1 MQSTT
6 DTRRALWRPVLWGGA
21 LCLLALPWVAM
32 RFTSEVDWSPVDFAV
47 FGTMLALACGAVELA
62 MWASSAWSYRLGALA
77 GIGTG
82 FLLLWVNLAVG
93 FIGDE
98 DNPANLMYAG
108 VLGLAIVGSLMAR
121 LRARGMAIAMTL
133 TALAQ
138 GAVAVIATWEPVC
151 ATVGITCDDD
161 WAVLPATLVFMAM
174 WLVSAGLFAFAAR
187 TR

>member
-6 DTRRALWRPVLWGGA
+6 DTTRVPWRPVLWGGA

-32 RFTSEVDWSPVDFAV
+32 RFNTEVNWSPFDFAV

-62 MWASSAWSYRLGALA
+62 MHASGAWSYRLGALA

-98 DNPANLMYAG
+98 GNPANLAYAL
-108 VLGLAIVGSLMAR
+108 VLGVAIVGTSAAR
-121 LRARGMAIAMTL
+121 LRARGMAITMTL
-133 TALAQ
+133 AALAQ
-138 GAVAVIATWEPVC
+138 GLVGGIALVRPEWAGLCP
-151 ATVGITCDDD
+151 TCGDDG
-161 WAVLPATLVFMAM
+161 ALLPATLVFMAM
-174 WLVSAGLFAFAAR
+174 WLVSAGLFAMAAR